1 MLTEIF
7 QYLRNWFEK
16 TKYFGDF
23 IISENT
29 ISYSDGSSLPLVEG
43 QCFRI
48 VGSTLNDG
56 VYILGTDTL
65 TAEEFNGAV
74 WSMAVPPAVLQLAE
88 DIGTWVTS
96 NNDVINSPYQS
107 ESFGGYSYT
116 KAGGSSVSGA
126 GEISWQSQFAAR
138 LAPWR
143 KI

>member
-23 IISENT
+23 VISDNS
-29 ISYSDGSSLPLVEG
+29 IAYSDGSSLPLVEG

-48 VGSTLNDG
+48 IGSTLNDG
-56 VYILGTDTL
+56 VYKLGTDTL
-65 TAEEFNGAV
+65 KAEEFNGAV
-74 WSMAVPPAVLQLAE
+74 WSMAVPPALLNLIE
-88 DIGTWVTS
+88 EISTWATS
-96 NNDVINSPYQS
+96 NKDAIDSPYQS

-116 KAGGSSVSGA
+116 KAGGTSAGNA